1 MLPGACPG
9 CGLRA
14 DLDVFAAQAEVGQA
28 LAAALLMPV
37 SIGRRALAYLR
48 LFTPEQKTLSLSK
61 AGRLLAE
68 LHTAV
73 TSGQVRR
80 HGVDRAA
87 PLVLWEIAL
96 DTVVERPPEGLP
108 LRDHAYLFQTVWN
121 LAEKAAAREEQA
133 AMAAQRH
140 RPASPPVA
148 PAAPV
153 APSPAPVDVQQ
164 DADDSSAAAERRER
178 NARAARSLLQTVAAH
193 CGLPVPSASPSSST
207 SES

>member
-14 DLDVFAAQAEVGQA
+14 DLDVFAAQAEAGQA

-73 TSGQVRR
+73 TAGQVRR

-121 LAEKAAAREEQA
+121 LAEKAAARDEQA

-140 RPASPPVA
+140 RPVSPPVA

-153 APSPAPVDVQQ
+153 APPPPVNTQQ

-193 CGLPVPSASPSSST
+193 CGLPVPSASPPSST
-207 SES
+207 PES